1 MNLAEKVLVARRSIE
16 VIKKTCEQYNISPEK
31 ISKDS
36 RLEYEYKLWAGTQ
49 MRYIPTGVLSDEEV
63 DVYREFDFDFG
74 IRPLK
79 WEEWFQIVKEY
90 CNEHN
95 VDTIP
100 SGIKTEEGYEL
111 GKWLNRQI
119 INRKTLSP
127 EHFEKIKLIKRDLSR
142 ESKEKGIKI
151 QYNGRIFKSAK
162 EFSKEM
168 GIPLNIVYS
177 GIHHSMNARE
187 IIDYYKR
194 LRKQLYQ
201 GRYISYEGM
210 EFYNT
215 REFAEYYNINYDC
228 ANRYF
233 HEGYDPKTVIQYC
246 KYGKPRKRRETTTAT
261 NAQLEGHHISYNG
274 KDYISIKQFAE
285 ECKIDY
291 NKAIYYLNLDYSP
304 QEVIHRLRWEEGVL
318 DTAEVFYSGVN
329 YKSIQELAFY
339 NRIPY
344 KKLLKLLYEG
354 YSIEQAVELLEKKHI
369 RKPLRRTV
377 INYDGD
383 EFENVKVFAD
393 YYELSY
399 QSVLRKLKSGWS
411 YDEIVH
417 PDKHETHKKLLV
429 YKEKIPDEEE
439 VIKWEKSVN
448 SEDNLRAA
456 KAFYYGKGIEQ
467 NYERAFKL
475 LYKIRY
481 YETQAEFL
489 LALCYLYG
497 RGTTVDAMSAIKLL
511 EGYDGGTESG
521 LYARDE
527 ESGMMKRVI
536 PYLLEAYKN
545 VLFSDYGNLEVLEK
559 LDQFAVAFNN
569 KDAQAYL
576 YMYYTDINNIYR
588 DSYEAIKYMRM
599 INDPKTIKKIHAK
612 YPNCKFITNEIEDMC
627 DEECAAL
634 MIELNEFEIEDACDD
649 EAAALMTALDEFK
662 HLKE

>member
-1 MNLAEKVLVARRSIE
+1 MDTAEKVLVARRSIE

-119 INRKTLSP
+119 VNKKTLSP
-127 EHFEKIKLIKRDLSR
+127 ERFEKIKLIKRDLSR
-142 ESKEKGIKI
+142 EPKEKGIKI
-151 QYNGRIFKSAK
+151 QYNGRIFKSAT

-177 GIHHSMNARE
+177 GVHQGMNGRQ
-187 IIDYYKR
+187 IIEYYKR
-194 LRKQLYQ
+194 LRKQIYQ

-210 EFYNT
+210 EFFNT
-215 REFAEYYNINYDC
+215 REFAEYYHIDYDY
-228 ANRYF
+228 ALRYF
-233 HEGYDPKTVIQYC
+233 HEGYDPEIVIQYC
-246 KYGKPRKRRETTTAT
+246 KYGKPQKRRETPTEAP
-261 NAQLEGHHISYNG
+261 LEGRHVLYDG

-285 ECKIDY
+285 DLRIDY
-291 NKAIYYLNLDYSP
+291 NKAVYYFRLDYSP
-304 QEVIHRLRWEEGVL
+304 EEVIHRLRWEEGEL
-318 DTAEVFYSGVN
+318 DTEEVFYAGVN
-329 YKSIQELAFY
+329 YKSIRELAFY
-339 NRIPY
+339 NGIPY
-344 KKLLKLLYEG
+344 RKLLKLLYDG
-354 YSIEQAVELLEKKHI
+354 NSMSKAIEILESKRTKKTI
-369 RKPLRRTV
+369 RRIV
-377 INYDGD
+377 INYDGH
-383 EFENVKVFAD
+383 EFENVKAFAS
-393 YYELSY
+393 YYGLSY
-399 QSVLRKLKSGWS
+399 QSVLLKLKSGWS

-417 PDKHETHKKLLV
+417 PDKYETHKKLLV

-448 SEDNLRAA
+448 TEDNLRAA
-456 KAFYYGKGIEQ
+456 KASYYGKGVEQ
-467 NYERAFKL
+467 NYEKAFGL
-475 LYKIRY
+475 LNRIHYL
-481 YETQAEFL
+481 ETSAKYL

-497 RGTTVDAMSAIKLL
+497 RGTSVDAKAAIKLL
-511 EGYDGGTESG
+511 EDYDRGTESS
-521 LYARDE
+521 LYARDK

-545 VLFSDYGNLEVLEK
+545 LLFSDYGNLEVLEK
-559 LDQFAVAFNN
+559 LDRFAVTFNN
-569 KDAQAYL
+569 KDAQVYL
-576 YMYYTDINNIYR
+576 YMYYTDINNFYR
-588 DSYEAIKYMRM
+588 DSYEATKYMRM
-599 INDPKTIKKIHAK
+599 INDPKTIKMIHAK
-612 YPNCKFITNEIEDMC
+612 NPDCKLYIH
-627 DEECAAL
+627 
-634 MIELNEFEIEDACDD
+634 EIEDASD
-649 EAAALMTALDEFK
+649 EERSDLLMAVMDFEY
-662 HLKE
+662 LKEENKC